1 MLGPIQN
8 EMQYEKVK
16 TFFADTKSKNYK
28 FALGSGD
35 VPDSK
40 GYFISPTIIDNPPE
54 DALIVTEEP
63 FGPIVPVQSYSDID
77 EVIARANNSRAGLG
91 ATIFGT
97 DPDKLQQVANRL
109 ESGSVWINSYPQPSP
124 EAQFGGV
131 KESGIGTEWGTLG
144 VLAYANVKAVHTF
157 KN

>member
-1 MLGPIQN
+1 M
-8 EMQYEKVK
+8 
-16 TFFADTKSKNYK
+16 
-28 FALGSGD
+28 
-35 VPDSK
+35 
-40 GYFISPTIIDNPPE
+40 
-54 DALIVTEEP
+54 
-63 FGPIVPVQSYSDID
+63 PVQSNSDID